1 MVFIYIYIWVPN
13 HQPVV
18 GALGTSNS
26 QRAPGQ
32 LPRGPQGVGA
42 TFLFAQIRHVGH
54 VPRVITQ
61 KTKFARHPIWRH
73 EILDVSRTEFTGIP
87 EKSEFLSNIVQQ
99 IQQFLYSTAA
109 IFHPPPAPA
118 LHLPSQMQELAE
130 VDGAAAVLVQ
140 LFEDLP

>member
-1 MVFIYIYIWVPN
+1 MC
-13 HQPVV
+13 
-18 GALGTSNS
+18 LGSS
-26 QRAPGQ
+26 SPKK
-32 LPRGPQGVGA
+32 
-42 TFLFAQIRHVGH
+42 H
-54 VPRVITQ
+54 Q
-61 KTKFARHPIWRH
+61 KTKLARHHPIWRH
-73 EILDVSRTEFTGIP
+73 EIFDVSRTEFTGIP

-118 LHLPSQMQELAE
+118 LHLPSQVQELAE